1 MTMLIRQ
8 LVAIAALPFTIT
20 ILVPMAIL
28 RRNRFEAAMPNG
40 ILEISTI
47 ILGVVA
53 LFAGVVLFAACVFQ
67 FWTRGRGTLAPWD
80 PPRRFVADGPY
91 RYVRNPMITGVILI
105 LIGEAAILRS
115 SPLAQWLAVFV
126 VINMIYIPLLE
137 EPMLR
142 ARFGSAYED
151 YLRAVPRFIP
161 RLRPWYPRASA

>member
-8 LVAIAALPFTIT
+8 LVAIAALPFTVT

-28 RRNRFEAAMPNG
+28 RRNPFEPAMPHSM
-40 ILEISTI
+40 LELSTI

-53 LFAGVVLFAACVFQ
+53 LSAGAVLFAACVFQ

-115 SPLAQWLAVFV
+115 SSLAQWSALFV
-126 VINMIYIPLLE
+126 AINMIYIPLLE

-151 YLRAVPRFIP
+151 YLQAVPRFIP
-161 RLRPWYPRASA
+161 RLRPWHPRASA